1 MMIKKGIVYCSTGS
15 HYRVKSDALFYD
27 CRIKGKFRIQG
38 IKSTNPVAVGDK
50 VLFETEGE
58 EERKTGVITDIEA
71 RQNYIIR
78 KSVNLSKQTHI
89 IASNID
95 QVFLMITLKTP
106 PTYPAFI
113 DRFLVTAQAYAVKV
127 VLVFNK
133 TDLYSLDELENMRIL
148 KSIYEKIG
156 YQCYEVIATELNTL
170 NVIQKKMANRVSM
183 FSGHSGV
190 GKSTLVNTLAPDL
203 DLKTGRISDQHQQG
217 QHTTTFA
224 EMFDVDDG
232 AKIIDTPGIK
242 GFGVVDI
249 QKEEL
254 SGYFREFSVLK
265 SQCKFNNCMH
275 TKEPHCAVKSALE
288 AGEIAQSRYKSYLQL
303 LEEDALYR

>member
-1 MMIKKGIVYCSTGS
+1 MIKNGVVYCSTGS
-15 HYRVKSDALFYD
+15 HYRIKSEGQFYQ
-27 CRIKGKFRIQG
+27 CRIKGKFRIKG

-50 VLFETEGE
+50 VLFEINKDDGE
-58 EERKTGVITDIEA
+58 NTGVINDIEPC
-71 RQNYIIR
+71 QNYIIR

-106 PTYPAFI
+106 PTFPAFI
-113 DRFLVTAQAYAVKV
+113 DRFLVTAQAYAINT

-133 TDLYSLDELENMRIL
+133 VDLYSPEEFEEMRVMKL
-148 KSIYEKIG
+148 IYEKIG
-156 YQCYEVIATELNTL
+156 YECYEVVATDLNTL
-170 NVIQKKMANRVSM
+170 RILKKKMADKVSM

-190 GKSTLVNTLAPDL
+190 GKSTLVNTLAPGL
-203 DLKTGRISDQHQQG
+203 NLKTERISDHHQQG

-224 EMFDVDDG
+224 EMFDLDAG

-254 SGYFREFSVLK
+254 SGFFKEFSVLK
-265 SQCKFNNCMH
+265 EHCKFNNCMH
-275 TKEPHCAVKSALE
+275 TNEPDCAVKSALE
-288 AGEIAQSRYKSYLQL
+288 EGEIAQSRYKSYLQL
-303 LEEDALYR
+303 LKDDALYR